1 MPSRRSLFP
10 KLIILGGLSLI
21 TAMNL
26 GCIGFTT
33 HLFNVIQGGHK
44 IKPDFTG
51 LQGKRVAVVCV
62 SNSSSYGPNT
72 VCTMLARSVGSIL
85 QEEVKRIEVIHEDEV
100 ADWVDKNEWDQMD
113 YREIGQGV
121 DAEMVL
127 AIDLDGFRLH
137 EGRTLYKG
145 NADVTITVYDMNDG
159 GKVAFREEILDFSF
173 PRTGARHTTEISEA
187 RFRRLFVT
195 VLARNVAKHFHEYL
209 YEDDFATDALSL
221 GT

>member
-1 MPSRRSLFP
+1 MSSRRSLFA
-10 KLIILGGLSLI
+10 KAIILGGLSLV
-21 TAMNL
+21 TATNA

-33 HLFNVIQGGHK
+33 HVLNAIRGGHK
-44 IKPDFTG
+44 IKADFTG
-51 LQGKRVAVVCV
+51 LEGKRVAVVCV
-62 SNSSSYGPNT
+62 SSSSSYGPNT
-72 VCTMLARSVGSIL
+72 VCTMLERSVGSIL
-85 QEEVKRIEVIHEDEV
+85 QEEVKRIEVIHQDEV
-100 ADWVDKNEWDQMD
+100 ADWIDNNGWDEMD
-113 YREIGQGV
+113 YCEIGQGV

-145 NADVTITVYDMNDG
+145 SADVTITVYDMTDG
-159 GKVAFREEILDFSF
+159 GRVAFREEMLDFSF
-173 PRTGARHTTEISEA
+173 PRNGARHTTEISEA

-195 VLARNVAKHFHEYL
+195 VLARNVAKYFHDYL